1 MRCTRALILCAHR
14 VGVMLALGM
23 VLLCACA
30 GRNGAS
36 GAGEPSVTTRTSI
49 PADHV
54 IASGDGW
61 QLDVAYR
68 DGICFTLVGPTVG
81 SMPCFVVE
89 PPGSLGSASV
99 SSLGT
104 KGALFYGT
112 VSTRVAKIELHLDD
126 GSVLEANILPPPEG
140 IETEDNLFVLDLD
153 APEGS
158 AIATLLDKQGKG
170 LTTAEFAWAEGRR
183 IGFTFQ

>member
-1 MRCTRALILCAHR
+1 M
-14 VGVMLALGM
+14 
-23 VLLCACA
+23 
-30 GRNGAS
+30 
-36 GAGEPSVTTRTSI
+36 TTRTSI
-49 PADHV
+49 PADNV

-68 DGICFTLVGPTVG
+68 DGVCFTLVGPTVDN
-81 SMPCFVVE
+81 MPCFVVE

-104 KGALFYGT
+104 EGALFYGT
-112 VSTRVAKIELHLDD
+112 VSTRVTRIELRLDD
-126 GSVLEANILPPPEG
+126 GSVLEKASILPPPEG
-140 IETEDNLFVLDLD
+140 IETEDNLFVLELD

-170 LTTAEFAWAEGRR
+170 LTTAEFAWAEGKR

>member
-1 MRCTRALILCAHR
+1 
-14 VGVMLALGM
+14 M

-36 GAGEPSVTTRTSI
+36 GPGEPSVTTRTSTR
-49 PADHV
+49 ADNV

-61 QLDVAYR
+61 QLVVASR
-68 DGICFTLVGPTVG
+68 DGVCFTLVGPTVG

-89 PPGSLGSASV
+89 SPGSLGSASV

-104 KGALFYGT
+104 EGALFYGT
-112 VSTRVAKIELHLDD
+112 VSTRVAKIELRLDD

-140 IETEDNLFVLDLD
+140 IETEDNLFGAGAGCARGERDRD
-153 APEGS
+153 AFEHAG
-158 AIATLLDKQGKG
+158 QG
-170 LTTAEFAWAEGRR
+170 TDYR
-183 IGFTFQ
+183 

>member
-1 MRCTRALILCAHR
+1 MRSNR
-14 VGVMLALGM
+14 VMLALG
-23 VLLCACA
+23 VALLCACA

-36 GAGEPSVTTRTSI
+36 RADEPSVTTRTSV
-49 PADHV
+49 PADNV

-61 QLDVAYR
+61 QLDVTYR
-68 DGICFTLVGPTVG
+68 DGVCFTLVEPTVG
-81 SMPCFVVE
+81 SIPCFVFE

-104 KGALFYGT
+104 EGAVFYGT
-112 VSTRVAKIELHLDD
+112 VSTRVAKIELRLDD
-126 GSVLEANILPPPEG
+126 GLVLEANILPPPEG
-140 IETEDNLFVLDLD
+140 IETEDNLFVLELD

-158 AIATLLDKQGKG
+158 AIATLLDKQGKR
-170 LTTAEFAWAEGRR
+170 LTTAEFAWAEGKR